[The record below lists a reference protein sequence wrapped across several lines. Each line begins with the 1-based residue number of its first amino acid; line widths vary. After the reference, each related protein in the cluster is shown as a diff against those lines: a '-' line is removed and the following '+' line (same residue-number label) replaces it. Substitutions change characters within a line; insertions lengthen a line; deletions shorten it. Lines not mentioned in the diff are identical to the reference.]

1 MSETRTRILNDIKTA
16 MKAGDKPRL
25 AILRLM
31 SAAIKQKEVDD
42 RIELDEPQTIAI
54 LEKMLKQRRESIS
67 QYKDAGRDDLV
78 AVEVTESELIQTYM
92 PAAMEDAEIAGIIDG
107 AIANTG
113 ATSIK
118 DMGKVMGIVKAAVAG
133 RADMS
138 KVSQHIK
145 DRLNAG

>member
-1 MSETRTRILNDIKTA
+1 MSETRTRILDDIKTA

-31 SAAIKQKEVDD
+31 SAAMKQKEVDD
-42 RIELDEPQTIAI
+42 RIELEEPQTIAI

-67 QYKDAGRDDLV
+67 QYKAAGRDDLV
-78 AVEVTESELIQTYM
+78 DVEVTESELIQTYM
-92 PAAMEDAEIAGIIDG
+92 PAAMDDAEIAGIIDG
-107 AIANTG
+107 AISSTG
-113 ATSIK
+113 AASVK

-138 KVSQHIK
+138 KVSQQIK
-145 DRLNAG
+145 DRLNAD

>member
-1 MSETRTRILNDIKTA
+1 MSETKQRILDDIKTA

-25 AILRLM
+25 AVLRLM

-42 RIELDEPQTIAI
+42 REELNEDATIAI
-54 LEKMLKQRRESIS
+54 LAKMLKQRKESIT
-67 QYKDAGRDDLV
+67 QYTDAGRDDL
-78 AVEVTESELIQTYM
+78 AKVEVEESELIQTYM
-92 PAAMEDAEIAGIIDG
+92 PAAMDESEVASIIDN
-107 AIANTG
+107 AISTTG
-113 ATSIK
+113 AASVK

-138 KVSQHIK
+138 QVSQLIK

>member
-1 MSETRTRILNDIKTA
+1 MSETRTRILDDIKTA

-31 SAAIKQKEVDD
+31 SAAIKQKEVDE

-54 LEKMLKQRRESIS
+54 LDKMLKQRRESIS

-107 AIANTG
+107 AITSTG
-113 ATSIK
+113 AASVK
-118 DMGKVMGIVKAAVAG
+118 DMGKVMGIVKTAVAG

-138 KVSQHIK
+138 KVSQQIK